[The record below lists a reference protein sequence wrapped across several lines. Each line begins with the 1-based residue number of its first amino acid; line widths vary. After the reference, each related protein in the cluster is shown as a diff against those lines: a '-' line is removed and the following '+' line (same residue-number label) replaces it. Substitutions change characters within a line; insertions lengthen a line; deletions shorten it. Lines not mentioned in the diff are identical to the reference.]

1 MFFLLRV
8 FELLFV
14 WLLWSFTGP
23 FFASQKGF
31 GAQGLY
37 FTGYAVHDCI
47 IYKHL
52 RSTCAYIYI
61 YVCIHGY
68 IYIHTLIFICVVDL
82 CVSVHIHIYTYIHR
96 TFEKRSTAGA
106 MPL

>member
-52 RSTCAYIYI
+52 RSTCAYIYM
-61 YVCIHGY
+61 YVY
-68 IYIHTLIFICVVDL
+68 MDIYIHTLIFICVVDL